1 VTPVIT
7 WYEVLGVLPHASA
20 TEIKRGYDV
29 KAALLSPRMLTG
41 APSTVVRA
49 ASRAQQIL
57 DAAWWA
63 LGDATRR
70 ASYDEAIGV
79 RRPGEGLGREESVPS
94 YPGWGPADFD
104 FVAGRAGAVLMGGLM
119 AVADFLAPHP
129 AEHGRVTV
137 PDVRG
142 LFYKECLQ
150 IVGRH
155 GFRVTA
161 VRLTER
167 PMPVDGLVVDQ
178 SPGPQ
183 AKARRDSVL
192 TIQVWHPPHTSP

>member
-1 VTPVIT
+1 
-7 WYEVLGVLPHASA
+7 
-20 TEIKRGYDV
+20 
-29 KAALLSPRMLTG
+29 M
-41 APSTVVRA
+41 
-49 ASRAQQIL
+49 
-57 DAAWWA
+57 
-63 LGDATRR
+63 
-70 ASYDEAIGV
+70 
-79 RRPGEGLGREESVPS
+79 
-94 YPGWGPADFD
+94 
-104 FVAGRAGAVLMGGLM
+104 AGRAGAVLMGGLM

-161 VRLTER
+161 VRLTEH